1 MRRTDRKRGGSND
14 QRVRH
19 HEAVVGTAF
28 LEPPEISG
36 GRSRGSSC
44 MNAPGPRFSCFV
56 VDRTIRFADDGYH
69 SIDGVAK
76 E

>member
-1 MRRTDRKRGGSND
+1 
-14 QRVRH
+14 
-19 HEAVVGTAF
+19 
-28 LEPPEISG
+28 
-36 GRSRGSSC
+36 